1 MAFRN
6 VPTGA
11 RRAPGGTFPSRRK
24 MFLRGPDGGKTFH
37 RGPDGGAG
45 RGPGGTFP
53 GRKRR
58 GPTGKHLRGPR
69 APPRCCSAILRP
81 PRRSSHS
88 LVDSRFP
95 VPTRVLPRPL
105 SWVTICSDCLYG
117 ALTPAR
123 VRPGAR
129 SPRDRGL
136 AGAHNVPPGA
146 PVHRKRCHGGGGG
159 SFPGRHQRVDR
170 ARGPG
175 PGNVPTWGW
184 FLCPEMGNVP
194 TGARSLKMFPRGTDC
209 RPKRD
214 PGKTFRCQRAPERR
228 GNISWSKGPPG
239 KQNCYRDRGQEEG
252 NSTGSRRQR
261 HRGPGET

>member
-1 MAFRN
+1 MGPGGTFPTGEHFFGRRNRAPGETFHRKKRCRGKCCHGGPMEMAFRN

-105 SWVTICSDCLYG
+105 SWVAICSDCLCG
-117 ALTPAR
+117 ALTPR
-123 VRPGAR
+123 SR
-129 SPRDRGL
+129 SPRRALAPRPGVGRG
-136 AGAHNVPPGA
+136 
-146 PVHRKRCHGGGGG
+146 
-159 SFPGRHQRVDR
+159 S
-170 ARGPG
+170 
-175 PGNVPTWGW
+175 
-184 FLCPEMGNVP
+184 
-194 TGARSLKMFPRGTDC
+194 
-209 RPKRD
+209 
-214 PGKTFRCQRAPERR
+214 
-228 GNISWSKGPPG
+228 
-239 KQNCYRDRGQEEG
+239 
-252 NSTGSRRQR
+252 
-261 HRGPGET
+261 